1 MEREKV
7 REVRKKIV
15 IKKRK
20 KKRKGENDERNQKKR
35 RIEKRR
41 KTQIPWKWDSR
52 WMWLK
57 CATLCWKCISATSSL
72 WNLARKRVSQA
83 GRKKS
88 SICTVRVVFYRFI
101 FQAFIVLRCLTS
113 EPTSVLHFFK
123 YSPYGN
129 LIRSRRSDV
138 ARCINEISNSSDGL
152 KFFHVT
158 ENTFTIFAT
167 NSVISVKW
175 NNSRRVHLP

>member
-7 REVRKKIV
+7 REVRKKSWNKEKEKEKKRRERW
-15 IKKRK
+15 KKRK
-20 KKRKGENDERNQKKR
+20 EKAYRKKK
-35 RIEKRR
+35 

-52 WMWLK
+52 WTWLK
-57 CATLCWKCISATSSL
+57 CATLCCKCISATSSL

-101 FQAFIVLRCLTS
+101 FQTFIVLRCFTR
-113 EPTSVLHFFK
+113 EPTSVLHLFK

-129 LIRSRRSDV
+129 LIRSSCSMYQRNIKLFRWFKIPSGDW
-138 ARCINEISNSSDGL
+138 EY
-152 KFFHVT
+152 FHDIC
-158 ENTFTIFAT
+158 N
-167 NSVISVKW
+167 KL
-175 NNSRRVHLP
+175 RYLCKMK

>member
-1 MEREKV
+1 MERDKV
-7 REVRKKIV
+7 REVRKKNWNKEKEKE
-15 IKKRK
+15 KKRRERWKKPKEKAYRK
-20 KKRKGENDERNQKKR
+20 KK
-35 RIEKRR
+35 

-52 WMWLK
+52 WTWLK

-83 GRKKS
+83 GQKKS

-101 FQAFIVLRCLTS
+101 FQAFIVLRCFTR
-113 EPTSVLHFFK
+113 EPTSVLHLFK
-123 YSPYGN
+123 YSSYGN
-129 LIRSRRSDV
+129 LIRSRHSDV
-138 ARCINEISNSSDGL
+138 VRCINEISNCSDGL
-152 KFFHVT
+152 KFFQVT